1 VEQTNTIAAPQI
13 AALKRIT
20 IEILLGIGRQRPA
33 IGRQASNDKLTIGL
47 RLSDFVLWPD
57 RGHEAASMCDT
68 PQARHSKA

>member
-47 RLSDFVLWPD
+47 RLSDFVL
-57 RGHEAASMCDT
+57 
-68 PQARHSKA
+68 